1 MKAIVLAGG
10 KGTRLKPYTTALPK
24 PLMPIGD
31 KPVLELV
38 LLHLRKYGITNV
50 TLAVNHLAE
59 LIRAFFGDGSRWN
72 ITLRYS
78 VEDRPLSTVGP
89 LRILDEE
96 LPGTFIVMNGDVI
109 TDLDMLELLRS
120 HESSGAIL
128 TVAVTTRKVAIDFGV
143 IEFTMEKR
151 VSAFLEKPSY
161 DYHVS
166 MGVYVMNREILSHI
180 PEGIPFGFD
189 DLMRTL
195 LAKGCY
201 VNVFPYDGFWLDIGR
216 PEDYDQANTDILPQI
231 LQITQES
238 PGPGGSSNL
247 NGR

>member
-59 LIRAFFGDGSRWN
+59 LIRAFFGDGSRWD

-78 VEDRPLSTVGP
+78 VEDRPLSTVSP

-109 TDLDMLELLRS
+109 TDLNMLELLRS
-120 HESSGAIL
+120 HESSGALL
-128 TVAVTTRKVAIDFGV
+128 TV
-143 IEFTMEKR
+143 
-151 VSAFLEKPSY
+151 
-161 DYHVS
+161 
-166 MGVYVMNREILSHI
+166 
-180 PEGIPFGFD
+180 
-189 DLMRTL
+189 
-195 LAKGCY
+195 
-201 VNVFPYDGFWLDIGR
+201 
-216 PEDYDQANTDILPQI
+216 
-231 LQITQES
+231 
-238 PGPGGSSNL
+238 
-247 NGR
+247 